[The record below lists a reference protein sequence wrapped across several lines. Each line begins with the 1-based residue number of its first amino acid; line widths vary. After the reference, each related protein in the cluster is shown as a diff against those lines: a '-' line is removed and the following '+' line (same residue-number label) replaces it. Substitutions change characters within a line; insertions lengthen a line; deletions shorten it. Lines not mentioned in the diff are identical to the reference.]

1 MRRVLM
7 LLMLFCLVV
16 FAGCGARDS
25 HWSEAAILQKD
36 GRWDEA
42 AQVYTQIIE
51 TSDNERSVVG
61 AYLRRG
67 NCYLEEGR
75 LVDAY
80 RDLLAGQAMS
90 CWITDH
96 DSGYVETSVGFL
108 AMSEAC
114 KTYAPKRLETL
125 KKKMSAQQIN
135 QAAAAAQK
143 LIPAKY
149 QAQ

>member
-1 MRRVLM
+1 
-7 LLMLFCLVV
+7 MLFYLAVSL
-16 FAGCGARDS
+16 GCGARES
-25 HWSEAAILQKD
+25 HWSEAAALRQD
-36 GRWDEA
+36 GKWSEA
-42 AQVYTQIIE
+42 AQVYTEVIN

-61 AYLRRG
+61 AYLHRG
-67 NCYLEEGR
+67 DCYMQTDQLAE
-75 LVDAY
+75 AY
-80 RDLLAGQAMS
+80 RDLLVGQTMS

-96 DSGYVETSVGFL
+96 QSGYVETSVGFL

-135 QAAAAAQK
+135 QAAAEAKK

-149 QAQ
+149 LTQ